1 MATPTQSLM
10 DHLNDNWSAT
20 AISWQNYNSSFDPGG
35 TRTGYTNNDLW
46 IVPLVEQI
54 ESEWMN
60 AIPQEVDTVRERYN
74 LTVTVVSKQGSGTQ
88 KMEARI
94 ADLKTLYDRTTVT
107 NEGNTL
113 RFKEMMVLPGQLIDT
128 IGPQTG
134 LESVYF
140 EMPVVVPFETARVD
154 A

>member
-35 TRTGYTNNDLW
+35 TTTGYTNNDLW

-88 KMEARI
+88 TVEARI

-113 RFKEMMVLPGQLIDT
+113 RFKEMMVLPGQLIDAT
-128 IGPQTG
+128 GPQSG
-134 LESVYF
+134 LEAVYF

>member
-1 MATPTQSLM
+1 M
-10 DHLNDNWSAT
+10 
-20 AISWQNYNSSFDPGG
+20 
-35 TRTGYTNNDLW
+35 
-46 IVPLVEQI
+46 
-54 ESEWMN
+54 
-60 AIPQEVDTVRERYN
+60 
-74 LTVTVVSKQGSGTQ
+74 TVVSKQGSGTQ
-88 KMEARI
+88 TTEARI